1 MNENATIIDTFYKA
15 FQQRDY
21 AGMAACYHEDV
32 HFSDPV
38 FQNLRG
44 NQARA
49 MWHMLCERGKDMVIT
64 YRDVQADATAGQAH
78 WEATYSFSAT
88 NRKVHNV
95 IDAVFRFEDGKIISH
110 QDRFGFWRWTRMAL
124 GPVGML
130 LGWSP
135 PVQNKVRATAMKGL
149 KKFIEE
155 HPEYQ

>member
-1 MNENATIIDTFYKA
+1 MNQNATTIETFYKA
-15 FQQRDY
+15 FQEKDY
-21 AGMAACYHEDV
+21 AGMAACYHENV
-32 HFSDPV
+32 QFSDPA
-38 FQNLRG
+38 FQNLSG

-49 MWHMLCERGKDMVIT
+49 MWHMLCERGTDLAVT

-95 IDAVFRFEDGKIISH
+95 IDAVFRFEDGKIIDH
-110 QDRFGFWRWTRMAL
+110 QDSFSFWRWTSMAL
-124 GPVGML
+124 GPIGML

-135 PVQNKVRATAMKGL
+135 PLQNKVRATAMQGL
-149 KKFIEE
+149 NKFIEK